1 MSLELLKEKFGHSGV
16 TKEVDNREKIH
27 EKLSTRFA
35 YKKEADNEEKIHEK
49 LNAQFN
55 DMGDIK
61 SIKVQHQEQLED
73 KDRIIENLETQTSEL
88 ASEVLVLEKQK
99 ATLLDN
105 LNKSKWMEEKVH
117 STAKQIYE
125 DKIKT
130 MEYVDSTELIPL
142 LISVS
147 REKQGN
153 TKLNWGEWL
162 KIPENKYLFQINE
175 SLAKRVFEDTIA
187 LIDRAI
193 GFINRKRRYGGDAVD
208 KNYILTFAGDTVDD
222 FVETTFNPDNYDG
235 TGTGL
240 NHGFTVSY
248 WIKPAQIGGFL
259 QALGRRSEFNGRF
272 HFGIKSA
279 DDVHV
284 GVGQS
289 SAKTDNTH
297 NDGVAGGHG
306 MEVGNWYNM
315 VYTYGGDDHEDI
327 SGDRHVRIWINGKEI
342 YKDGADSGTGNENG
356 MGIANWQPSWTDT
369 VNDASNIYFGGRT
382 DFNGLPDSPYA
393 QGWACSLS
401 EVAIYNVEK
410 DEDGTFANQV
420 YNAGF
425 GYDHRTNS
433 NLVGYWRLNEGTGTR
448 AEDLSGNGNH
458 GTLTTEGTAIPSWTK
473 NKSYE

>member
-1 MSLELLKEKFGHSGV
+1 MSLELLKERFGHSGV
-16 TKEVDNREKIH
+16 TKEVDNKEKIH
-27 EKLSTRFA
+27 EKLSTRFT
-35 YKKEADNEEKIHEK
+35 YKKDADNEEKIHEK

-55 DMGDIK
+55 DMGDFK
-61 SIKVQHQEQLED
+61 NIKVQHQEQLDE
-73 KDRIIENLETQTSEL
+73 KQRIIENFKIETSEL
-88 ASEVLVLEKQK
+88 ANEVATLKKDK
-99 ATLLDN
+99 AVLLDN

-130 MEYVDSTELIPL
+130 MSYVDSTDLIPL

-162 KIPENKYLFQINE
+162 KISENKYLFQINE

-187 LIDRAI
+187 LIDRNVSY
-193 GFINRKRRYGGDAVD
+193 INRRRRHVGAAPVD
-208 KNYILTFAGDTVDD
+208 INNVLTFAGDGGPNDYVL
-222 FVETTFNPDNYDG
+222 TTFNPDNYDG

-248 WIKPAQIGGFL
+248 WIKPDEIGGFR
-259 QALGRRSEFNGRF
+259 QALGRRSETNGRF

-279 DDVHV
+279 TLMHV
-284 GVGQS
+284 GVGGA
-289 SAKTDNTH
+289 AKDGNTH
-297 NDGVAGGHG
+297 NDGVETGHG
-306 MEVGNWYNM
+306 MTVGNWYN
-315 VYTYGGDDHEDI
+315 VVVTYGGDDHTDI
-327 SGDRHVRIWINGKEI
+327 GGDRHVEIWINGKEI
-342 YKDGADSGTGNENG
+342 TKTGADGGG
-356 MGIANWQPSWTDT
+356 MGTANWQPSWTNT
-369 VNDASNIYFGGRT
+369 VNDASNVYFGART
-382 DFNGLPDSPYA
+382 DFNGLPDSPYS

-401 EVAIYNVEK
+401 EVAIYNVEI

-425 GYDHRTNS
+425 GYDHRNNSNSS